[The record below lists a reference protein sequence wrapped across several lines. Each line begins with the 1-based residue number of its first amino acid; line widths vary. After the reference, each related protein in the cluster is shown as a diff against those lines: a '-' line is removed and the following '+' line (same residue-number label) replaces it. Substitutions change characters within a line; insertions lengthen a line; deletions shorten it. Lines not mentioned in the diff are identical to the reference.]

1 MRKGVERIS
10 APFLCLGKALNAGD
24 AKDAEDS
31 HAPPASSAF
40 KSLPDY
46 FWDSASML
54 SANAK
59 SFDVMPPAECVDSEK
74 LTFV

>member
-10 APFLCLGKALNAGD
+10 APFLCLGKALNAGV

-31 HAPPASSAF
+31 PASPAF

-59 SFDVMPPAECVDSEK
+59 SFDVIPPAECVESEK

>member
-10 APFLCLGKALNAGD
+10 APFLCLGKALNAGV

-31 HAPPASSAF
+31 PASPASSAF

-46 FWDSASML
+46 FWDSASIA
-54 SANAK
+54 SASAK
-59 SFDVMPPAECVDSEK
+59 SFDVIPPAECVDSEK
-74 LTFV
+74 LIFV